1 VVEAFSTEEAWRRKS
16 DEAYAQ
22 AEALTWEKTLS
33 PLGAFLRD
41 TPER

>member
-1 VVEAFSTEEAWRRKS
+1 VEAFSSQEAWQDKS

-22 AEALTWEKTLS
+22 AEALTWDKTLS

-41 TPER
+41 